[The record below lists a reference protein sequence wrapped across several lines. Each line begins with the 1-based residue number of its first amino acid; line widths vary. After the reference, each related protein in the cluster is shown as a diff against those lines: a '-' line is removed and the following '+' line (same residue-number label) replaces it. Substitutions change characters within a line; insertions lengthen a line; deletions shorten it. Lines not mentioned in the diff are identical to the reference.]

1 MNQFSAKAFQ
11 RKIDAFCQLRL
22 APLFKDD
29 ELPRLKWYLH
39 TLIQTRRPAPRTSGR
54 TDWHAVAAACGLDT
68 HLLAGN
74 ARQIDPA
81 CDAIGRWIRD
91 TRLVAA
97 AADPEVRQ
105 TLKTPRTKAVPRRPR
120 PARATQNQP
129 KPASGAT
136 AASTGTNLEFPEA
149 LFDVREDPTEL
160 SEALQL

>member
-1 MNQFSAKAFQ
+1 MEMNQFSAKAFQ

-54 TDWHAVAAACGLDT
+54 TEWQVVAAACGLDANV
-68 HLLAGN
+68 LAGN

-81 CDAIGRWIRD
+81 FDAIGRWIRD

-97 AADPEVRQ
+97 AADPEVPRTRK
-105 TLKTPRTKAVPRRPR
+105 TLRTKAVPTSPR
-120 PARATQNQP
+120 
-129 KPASGAT
+129 
-136 AASTGTNLEFPEA
+136 
-149 LFDVREDPTEL
+149 
-160 SEALQL
+160 